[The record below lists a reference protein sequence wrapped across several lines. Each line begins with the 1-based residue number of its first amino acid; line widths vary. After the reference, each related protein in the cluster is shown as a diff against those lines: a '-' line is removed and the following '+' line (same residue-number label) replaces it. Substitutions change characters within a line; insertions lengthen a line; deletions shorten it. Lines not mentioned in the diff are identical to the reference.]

1 MGSTTRPGRLCVA
14 SAESKENSK
23 ATHSAV
29 TYGPHLS
36 ANVFLTWGDGSDPR
50 TPRRGPRVM
59 ELSFRASLAAR
70 GPKLPRLGHI
80 CPFQTT
86 LWAYGGGAPKGLSH
100 GKIQV
105 SGVACCVLD
114 LEEKLGSSEQIR
126 ILSWGEHRALS
137 LKYSPGVSP

>member
-1 MGSTTRPGRLCVA
+1 MSR
-14 SAESKENSK
+14 
-23 ATHSAV
+23 
-29 TYGPHLS
+29 
-36 ANVFLTWGDGSDPR
+36 
-50 TPRRGPRVM
+50 
-59 ELSFRASLAAR
+59 
-70 GPKLPRLGHI
+70 
-80 CPFQTT
+80 
-86 LWAYGGGAPKGLSH
+86 